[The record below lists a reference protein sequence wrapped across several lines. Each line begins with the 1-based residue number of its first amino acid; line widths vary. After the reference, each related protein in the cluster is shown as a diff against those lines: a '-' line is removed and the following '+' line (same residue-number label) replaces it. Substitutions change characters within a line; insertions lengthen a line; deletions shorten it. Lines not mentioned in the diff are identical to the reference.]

1 MVLKNSY
8 VMYML
13 TIKPIRLILYFY
25 KSALNLQEFILW
37 RKMLHDRDYVNF
49 VFKEIKKTFWKIKG
63 KFKVYQF
70 IAMVKPWCTV

>member
-25 KSALNLQEFILW
+25 KSDLNLQEFILW
-37 RKMLHDRDYVNF
+37 RKNVTWPGL
-49 VFKEIKKTFWKIKG
+49 
-63 KFKVYQF
+63 
-70 IAMVKPWCTV
+70 C

>member
-25 KSALNLQEFILW
+25 KSDLNLQEFILW

-49 VFKEIKKTFWKIKG
+49 VFKEIKKTF
-63 KFKVYQF
+63 
-70 IAMVKPWCTV
+70 